1 MLFFLLQPIHE
12 LAVQALARGEFE
24 EVVVALKVL
33 GNAGHPASIKPI
45 MKLLPCF
52 GSAAANVPLRVQIDA
67 VLALRN
73 IAKKEPRMVRLRVL
87 VPFISKS
94 KYNYHQINKCCFV

>member
-1 MLFFLLQPIHE
+1 MLLFLPQPIHE
-12 LAVQALARGEFE
+12 LAVQALARGEFD

-33 GNAGHPASIKPI
+33 GNAGHPASLKPI

-52 GSAAANVPLRVQIDA
+52 GSAAANVPHRVQVDA

-73 IAKKEPRMVRLRVL
+73 IAKREPRMVRCDLL
-87 VPFISKS
+87 IASISKGEF
-94 KYNYHQINKCCFV
+94 IL